1 MFLQKFTLQIGLK
14 KLKIL
19 CRGHILVEKKLLELF
34 MKKNCEKQ
42 IEKEIK
48 TEIAIKRKGNK
59 SNGNDKIMCLIAG
72 EIKKG

>member
-1 MFLQKFTLQIGLK
+1 
-14 KLKIL
+14 
-19 CRGHILVEKKLLELF
+19 

-72 EIKKG
+72 EIKKGII